1 MRSIWSKSYTTYS
14 KSNLIASLF
23 SNQKSNKTLI
33 NNMPN
38 TMNLTK
44 TISTKSL
51 VENDSSK
58 NTINNKRKYD
68 EVNSDEFKL
77 DEYDDKND
85 EKNNQKKSKMMIM
98 NEANK
103 CLRSKENDVVS
114 QYFTSMK
121 SSQTNIDSNESS
133 SSGYF
138 SSSNSSVPSSSNSS
152 KVCLNKKILFFMNV
166 YCISYLFIIFIS
178 KL

>member
-38 TMNLTK
+38 TMNITK

-51 VENDSSK
+51 VDDNYSNK
-58 NTINNKRKYD
+58 NITNNKRKYNQVNRD
-68 EVNSDEFKL
+68 ESNKL
-77 DEYDDKND
+77 DEYDDVCEDDENCD
-85 EKNNQKKSKMMIM
+85 EKSNQKKSKMMTLD
-98 NEANK
+98 EANK
-103 CLRSKENDVVS
+103 CLRSKENDVVVS
-114 QYFTSMK
+114 QYFTMK
-121 SSQTNIDSNESS
+121 SSQINIDSNVSS

-138 SSSNSSVPSSSNSS
+138 SSSSNSSIPSSSNSN
-152 KVCLNKKILFFMNV
+152 KVYF
-166 YCISYLFIIFIS
+166 
-178 KL
+178 